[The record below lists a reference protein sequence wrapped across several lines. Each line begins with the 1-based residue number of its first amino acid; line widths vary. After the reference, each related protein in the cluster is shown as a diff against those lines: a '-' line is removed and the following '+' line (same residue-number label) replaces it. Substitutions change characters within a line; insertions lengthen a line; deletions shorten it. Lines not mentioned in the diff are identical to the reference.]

1 MTETT
6 LVEIQPLADLLD
18 SRQDLRE
25 ILARN
30 LNLAHACLLLRRG
43 ESEDVEKAL
52 ELALRQADPDTSVVA
67 ECIRVELLR
76 LAGDLPQA
84 LSRSEALAR
93 SQRFHPAAA
102 LYLRN
107 LFPLIDPVHNHVAD
121 SVVQEIPPHADAGD
135 DESVDSLDS
144 REDRDSQAHAMPFE
158 ESAPPSPAGDQDVP
172 PAWQSVAVDDSVVL
186 LRLRFADGLR
196 EKRNGDL
203 AVGALEDLALVRSGQ
218 ILSRLGFGELR
229 HAAFDGEVRVV
240 HAWSENDR
248 SALIVMSSGGSASL
262 LAARCTK
269 AFQVNP

>member
-52 ELALRQADPDTSVVA
+52 ELALRQADPDTTVVA

-76 LAGDLPQA
+76 LAGDLPQS

-107 LFPLIDPVHNHVAD
+107 LFPLIDPIHNHVTD
-121 SVVQEIPPHADAGD
+121 SVVHDLANDADIAED
-135 DESVDSLDS
+135 DSVDSLDS
-144 REDRDSQAHAMPFE
+144 REDRDSQVHVVPFE
-158 ESAPPSPAGDQDVP
+158 EAPASSVGDKDLPAAWSP
-172 PAWQSVAVDDSVVL
+172 VAADDSVVL
-186 LRLRFADGLR
+186 LRIRSAEGVR
-196 EKRNGDL
+196 ERRNGEM
-203 AVGALEDLALVRSGQ
+203 AVGALEDLVLVRSGQ

-229 HAAFDGEVRVV
+229 HAAFDGTLRSV
-240 HAWSENDR
+240 HAWNEGDR
-248 SALIVMSSGGSASL
+248 SALIVMASGGSSSL